1 VLTLPP
7 SVRIYL
13 ATEPINMG
21 NSFRGL
27 SGFVRQR
34 LRDDPTSG
42 HVFCWL
48 NTRRT
53 HLKALVHNGTGYTI
67 YYRRLSRG
75 TFEMPEIVDGAAR
88 IRLSAGDLAML
99 LEGIDLGAK
108 RRLRHRKHQ

>member
-1 VLTLPP
+1 
-7 SVRIYL
+7 
-13 ATEPINMG
+13 MG
-21 NSFRGL
+21 TSFRGL

-34 LRDDPTSG
+34 LREDPTSG

-48 NTRRT
+48 NNPRT

-75 TFEMPEIVDGAAR
+75 TFQMPAIADGAAR

-99 LEGIDLGAK
+99 LEGIDFGAK
-108 RRLRHRKHQ
+108 RRLRHRKHK